1 MPELLDLPDACLAII
16 LQHLPTA
23 HSLASAMATHSQI
36 AAVGHSYPETWRPLA
51 EQVAWCLR
59 RRCDEGWG
67 ELCKRAHCGA
77 ARQRLV
83 AIGGAQQIFIPSID
97 DAAVDVYEIGN
108 EASDGAW
115 QAANPLGRARDA
127 PCAASDGRRVHVLG
141 GWDGKADCAL
151 TCGESAEFDEH
162 GIALCWEAL
171 PELPEPRCFAAAVC
185 DEQERLWVV
194 GGGDSLYRGA
204 RCLSAVDLLM
214 GDGWSRAGT
223 LLEPRCGLALA
234 ASARRSELVVCGG
247 YSGDVAYL
255 SSVESFD
262 MMTGR
267 QSRIPSMTHHRS
279 GLGACFGPDG
289 GLYVVGGSEDGS
301 NALSACERLDPREG
315 KWHRLEDMQIAR
327 GYLAASFSLDG
338 RLYAAGGADSTGRP
352 LDAFEIYEPRAGKW
366 RHAPPLPSARANLA
380 LVLMA

>member
-234 ASARRSELVVCGG
+234 ASTRRSELVVCGG
-247 YSGDVAYL
+247 YSGGGLHARPHLYL
-255 SSVESFD
+255 PPPRTVPASSCFD
-262 MMTGR
+262 ASG
-267 QSRIPSMTHHRS
+267 RIPSHR
-279 GLGACFGPDG
+279 
-289 GLYVVGGSEDGS
+289 
-301 NALSACERLDPREG
+301 
-315 KWHRLEDMQIAR
+315 
-327 GYLAASFSLDG
+327 
-338 RLYAAGGADSTGRP
+338 
-352 LDAFEIYEPRAGKW
+352 
-366 RHAPPLPSARANLA
+366 APSPLPRCPSRPVPFHPIPRFLQTLLTLARSNLST
-380 LVLMA
+380 